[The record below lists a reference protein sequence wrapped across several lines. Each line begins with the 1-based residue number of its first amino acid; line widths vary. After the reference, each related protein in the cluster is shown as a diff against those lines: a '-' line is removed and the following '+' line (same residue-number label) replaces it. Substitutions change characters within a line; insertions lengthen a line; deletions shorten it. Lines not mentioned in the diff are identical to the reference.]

1 MSGGEENKMQNEN
14 RGKKRQGGQ
23 RNSRARHVLDLSNNC
38 SGVIISGALN
48 KAIREFHHNILNMSR
63 KGIIESTVGDATT
76 TTTVVKDE
84 VKDASEPPVKKRK
97 LEDELHAEVQE
108 SKSLMDGV
116 REKYPA
122 LDIPCGKSM
131 AFLKVLEGI
140 PSQLVMK
147 MCEEAQKQHS
157 LRMTSE
163 EKVPIDI
170 TFRNGSKLIPTDFM
184 FHPTK
189 DAFQKYAKNLV
200 AVVFPK
206 SKARIEMESTDEGK
220 ARLAPLLETWKGYI
234 EAPEKARWC
243 CAFNKRSGMNTVKRN
258 EAIDYVAD
266 LVGVNTEAGY
276 KVDLTTPEI
285 TIMIDINPVFCAMS
299 AVSKFKELK
308 EFNLYRLCHPEFEQK
323 NATEVVKDDATATAT
338 TKETTTVPPTEPEA
352 SEKQGE
358 DEPKESETKTEE
370 PSASDTVITTTEEPS
385 ASDTVITTTEEA

>member
-1 MSGGEENKMQNEN
+1 M
-14 RGKKRQGGQ
+14 
-23 RNSRARHVLDLSNNC
+23 
-38 SGVIISGALN
+38 
-48 KAIREFHHNILNMSR
+48 
-63 KGIIESTVGDATT
+63 
-76 TTTVVKDE
+76 
-84 VKDASEPPVKKRK
+84 
-97 LEDELHAEVQE
+97 
-108 SKSLMDGV
+108 
-116 REKYPA
+116 
-122 LDIPCGKSM
+122 
-131 AFLKVLEGI
+131 
-140 PSQLVMK
+140 
-147 MCEEAQKQHS
+147 
-157 LRMTSE
+157 
-163 EKVPIDI
+163 
-170 TFRNGSKLIPTDFM
+170 
-184 FHPTK
+184 
-189 DAFQKYAKNLV
+189 YAKNLV

-258 EAIDYVAD
+258 EAIDFVAD

-323 NATEVVKDDATATAT
+323 NTTEVVKDAAAAAAAT
-338 TKETTTVPPTEPEA
+338 TEETTTVAPTEPEA